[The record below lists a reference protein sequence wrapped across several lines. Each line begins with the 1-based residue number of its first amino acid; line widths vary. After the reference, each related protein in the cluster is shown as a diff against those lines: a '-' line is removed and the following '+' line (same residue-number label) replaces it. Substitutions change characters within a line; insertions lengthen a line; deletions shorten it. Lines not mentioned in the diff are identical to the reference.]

1 MKRKLAAAGLA
12 AVLSLSVAAC
22 DTVDDPG
29 VDDTGLNGDIAT
41 TVAPDL
47 TVPPADTTP
56 TTTPTTAA
64 G

>member
-29 VDDTGLNGDIAT
+29 LNGDTAT

>member
-1 MKRKLAAAGLA
+1 MKRKLMAAGIA
-12 AVLSLSVAAC
+12 AVLSLSMAAC

-29 VDDTGLNGDIAT
+29 IDGDTLPTD

-56 TTTPTTAA
+56 TTVAP
-64 G
+64 